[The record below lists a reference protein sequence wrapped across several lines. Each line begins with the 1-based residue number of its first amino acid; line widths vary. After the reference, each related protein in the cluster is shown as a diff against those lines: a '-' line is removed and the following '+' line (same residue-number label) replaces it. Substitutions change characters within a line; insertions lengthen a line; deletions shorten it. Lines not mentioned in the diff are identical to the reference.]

1 MMQQPVR
8 LVIVEDMPMEAEI
21 AVRQL
26 ESGGFSCNWKRVES
40 EAVLRRALDE
50 HKPDLILSDFT
61 LPGFDGLSALDVA
74 RQVAPDTPF
83 IFLSGTIGEERA
95 IDALQRGAYDY
106 VLKTNMARLVPAV
119 RRALNDASI
128 RRQQR
133 SLEQQLRDI
142 VFTSQDWIWEHD
154 RDGKFTF
161 CSDSVGTILGYTPQE
176 LLGTNA
182 SQYVHSE
189 DLAALDFAMHTLGS
203 NQRTASNLQARWRH
217 RNGTYRWLERNMLA
231 LLNES
236 GQVVGFRGSERD
248 FTERRRQEKHISRLT
263 RVLKMLSGVNSAMV
277 RIRQRREILV
287 EACRLATSVGGYA
300 SAMVAL
306 IEPGTRTARPTAWS
320 GSVDNQTSQQ
330 LTFTIADNA
339 AEDSSIIG
347 RVLRTGVSMVCN
359 DLQTL
364 EMSLA
369 ARAPLLDSGF
379 RSAVAYPLLVDKTP
393 VGALMLTSYDVGAVG
408 DEESRM
414 LRELVAN
421 LSFALQYLHKE
432 DEVRFLSYF
441 DPLTSLAKRGLFC
454 ERLVRALEPRIGRR
468 GTPAVAVIDIEQL
481 STINDSFGR
490 HAGDLLLQQVADRI
504 KRHMDSTEHLAHFGG
519 GTFGLIMEA
528 AGDEDEAVHWM
539 QEQVAEIFRAPFTVD
554 GRGIPVDV
562 KSGFAR
568 YPDNGND
575 ANALVQNAEGA
586 LRSAKSSGER
596 YLPHRLEL
604 SSAVVSR
611 MTMEHRLRGA
621 VERQEFELHYQPKV
635 DVRTKQIR
643 GMEALV
649 RWRDPEAGLVMPG
662 AFLSLME
669 TSGLIIPL
677 GDWILRQAAS
687 DLRRWQGAGLNAG
700 RIAVN
705 ISPVQL
711 RRRAFADHLLDLVG
725 EWRNDNTG
733 IDIEITEGVLIDDVS
748 SAVSQLRAL
757 RRSGVRVAID
767 DFGTGYSSLSRLAE
781 LPVDMLKID
790 RSFVNVLTSSGTGR
804 TVAQTIITLGKAFNM
819 TTVAEGVETPEQLET
834 LTHLGCDQSQGYL
847 HSRPLSVV
855 DIEPVL
861 RNGTLAAVPN
871 NGGARASGGFNQELT
886 PFARQG

>member
-1 MMQQPVR
+1 MQPVR
-8 LVIVEDMPMEAEI
+8 LVLVEDMPMEAEI
-21 AVRQL
+21 AIRQL
-26 ESGGFSCNWKRVES
+26 EAAGFTCHWKRVDF
-40 EAVLRRALDE
+40 EAALRNLLRDF
-50 HKPDLILSDFT
+50 KPDVILSDFT
-61 LPGFDGLSALDVA
+61 LPGFDGISALEIS
-74 RQVAPDTPF
+74 RELAPEAPF
-83 IFLSGTIGEERA
+83 IFLSGTLGEERA

-106 VLKTNMARLVPAV
+106 VLKTNLARLVPAV
-119 RRALNDASI
+119 RRALSDSAI
-128 RRQQR
+128 RRGR
-133 SLEQQLRDI
+133 MALEQQLRDI
-142 VFTSQDWIWEHD
+142 VATSQDWIWEHD
-154 RDGKFTF
+154 RAGKFTF
-161 CSDSVGTILGYTPQE
+161 CSDSVRTTLGYAPE
-176 LLGTNA
+176 EILGTNA
-182 SQYVHSE
+182 SRYVHPE
-189 DLAALDFAMHTLGS
+189 DLAALDFAMHTLGP

-217 RNGTYRWLERNMLA
+217 RNGSYRWLERNLLA
-231 LLNES
+231 LLGED
-236 GQVVGFRGSERD
+236 GQVTGFRGSERD
-248 FTERRRQEKHISRLT
+248 FSERRRQEKHISRLT

-277 RIRQRREILV
+277 RIRQRREILA

-320 GSVDNQTSQQ
+320 GSVDNQAAQQ
-330 LTFTIADNA
+330 ITYSIGDNA
-339 AEDSSIIG
+339 GEDASVIG
-347 RVLRTGVSMVCN
+347 RVLRTGASLVCN

-364 EMSLA
+364 EMGLA
-369 ARAPLLDSGF
+369 ARASLMDSGF
-379 RSAVAYPLLVDKTP
+379 RSVVAYPLLVDRTP
-393 VGALMLTSYDVGAVG
+393 IGALLLTSYDVGAVG

-441 DPLTSLAKRGLFC
+441 DPLTGLAKRSLFC

-468 GTPAVAVIDIEQL
+468 GTPAVAVLDIEHL
-481 STINDSFGR
+481 SSLNDSFGR
-490 HAGDLLLQQVADRI
+490 HVGDQLLQQVADRL
-504 KRHMDSTEHLAHFGG
+504 KRHHDSTELLAHFGG

-539 QEQVAEIFRAPFTVD
+539 QEQVVETFRAPFNVD

-562 KSGFAR
+562 KCGFAR

-575 ANALVQNAEGA
+575 ANALVQNAEAA
-586 LRSAKSSGER
+586 LRSAKSTGEK

-621 VERQEFELHYQPKV
+621 VERQEFELHYQTKI
-635 DVRTKQIR
+635 DVRTREVR
-643 GMEALV
+643 GLEALV

-662 AFLSLME
+662 AFLPLME
-669 TSGLIIPL
+669 SSGLIVPL
-677 GDWILRQAAS
+677 GDWILRQAAA
-687 DLRRWQGAGLNAG
+687 DLRRWQGAGIEAG
-700 RIAVN
+700 RVAVN

-725 EWRNDNTG
+725 EWRNENVG

-748 SAVSQLRAL
+748 SAVSQLRVL

-790 RSFVNVLTSSGTGR
+790 RSFIGGLTSSGAGR
-804 TVAQTIITLGKAFNM
+804 TVAETIIALGRAFDM
-819 TTVAEGVETPEQLET
+819 TTVAEGVETPEQFEMLE
-834 LTHLGCDQSQGYL
+834 HLGCDQSQGYL
-847 HSRPLSVV
+847 HSRPLAAP
-855 DIEPVL
+855 DIEPLL
-861 RNGTLAAVPN
+861 RNGAVMVLKN
-871 NGGARASGGFNQELT
+871 QIGKSGLT
-886 PFARQG
+886 PVALRG

>member
-1 MMQQPVR
+1 MQPVR
-8 LVIVEDMPMEAEI
+8 LVMIEDMPMEAEI

-26 ESGGFSCNWKRVES
+26 ESGGFSCNWKRVDS
-40 EAVLRRALDE
+40 EEVLRRALVE
-50 HKPDLILSDFT
+50 NKPDIILSDFT
-61 LPGFDGLSALDVA
+61 LPGFDGLTALEVS
-74 RQVAPDTPF
+74 QEVAPDTPF

-119 RRALNDASI
+119 RRALDDASI
-128 RRQQR
+128 RRTQR
-133 SLEQQLRDI
+133 ALEQQLRDI
-142 VFTSQDWIWEHD
+142 VVTSQDWIWEHD

-161 CSDSVGTILGYTPQE
+161 CSDSVRAILGYAPE
-176 LLGTNA
+176 EVLGTNA

-189 DLAALDFAMHTLGS
+189 DLAALDFAMHTLGA

-217 RNGTYRWLERNMLA
+217 RNGSYRWLERNMLA
-231 LLNES
+231 LLMDN
-236 GQVVGFRGSERD
+236 QVVGFRGSERD

-320 GSVDNQTSQQ
+320 GSVDNQAAQQ
-330 LTFTIADNA
+330 LTFSIADSA
-339 AEDSSIIG
+339 ADDSSVIG
-347 RVLRTGVSMVCN
+347 RVLRTGASMVCN
-359 DLQTL
+359 DLHTL

-379 RSAVAYPLLVDKTP
+379 RSVVAYPLLVDRTP

-454 ERLVRALEPRIGRR
+454 ERLVRALKPRIGRR
-468 GTPAVAVIDIEQL
+468 GTPAVAGLGIEHL
-481 STINDSFGR
+481 STINDSSAR
-490 HAGDLLLQQVADRI
+490 HAGDLLLQQVADRL
-504 KRHMDSTEHLAHFGG
+504 KRHQDSTDLMAHFGG

-539 QEQVAEIFRAPFTVD
+539 QEQVAEVFRAPFTVD

-562 KSGFAR
+562 KCGFAR

-575 ANALVQNAEGA
+575 ANALVQNAEAA
-586 LRSAKSSGER
+586 LRSAKSSGEK
-596 YLPHRLEL
+596 YLPHRLEW

-621 VERQEFELHYQPKV
+621 VERQEFELHYQPKI
-635 DVRTKQIR
+635 DVRTRQIR
-643 GMEALV
+643 GLEALV

-662 AFLSLME
+662 VFLSLME
-669 TSGLIIPL
+669 SSGLIVPL
-677 GDWILRQAAS
+677 GDWILRQAAN
-687 DLRRWQGAGLNAG
+687 DLRRWQGAGLAPG

-711 RRRAFADHLLDLVG
+711 RRRTFADHLLDLVG
-725 EWRNDNTG
+725 EWRNENIG

-748 SAVSQLRAL
+748 SAISQLRVL
-757 RRSGVRVAID
+757 RRSGIRVAID

-790 RSFVNVLTSSGTGR
+790 RTFVSGLTGSGTGR
-804 TVAQTIITLGKAFNM
+804 TVAETIIALGKAFNM
-819 TTVAEGVETPEQLET
+819 TTLAEGVETREQFEMLA
-834 LTHLGCDQSQGYL
+834 HMGCDQSQGYL
-847 HSRPLSVV
+847 HSRPLPAADFEPMLKSGSLGSTSVTH
-855 DIEPVL
+855 
-861 RNGTLAAVPN
+861 RHGGTT
-871 NGGARASGGFNQELT
+871 GQEVT
-886 PFARQG
+886 PLVRRG

>member
-1 MMQQPVR
+1 MQPVR
-8 LVIVEDMPMEAEI
+8 LVVVEDMPTEAEI

-26 ESGGFSCNWKRVES
+26 EAGGFSCNWKRVES
-40 EAVLRRALDE
+40 EPALRRALDE
-50 HKPDLILSDFT
+50 ARPDLILSDFT

-74 RQVAPDTPF
+74 REVAPHTPF

-95 IDALQRGAYDY
+95 IEALQRGAYDY

-119 RRALNDASI
+119 RRALGDASN
-128 RRQQR
+128 RRAQR
-133 SLEQQLRDI
+133 ALEEQLRDI
-142 VFTSQDWIWEHD
+142 VVTSQDWIWEHD

-161 CSDSVGTILGYTPQE
+161 CSDSIRAILGYAPE
-176 LLGTNA
+176 EVLGTNA
-182 SQYVHSE
+182 SQYVHPE
-189 DLAALDFAMHTLGS
+189 DLAALDFAMHTLGP
-203 NQRTASNLQARWRH
+203 NQRTATNLQARWRH
-217 RNGTYRWLERNMLA
+217 RNGAYRWLERNMLV
-231 LLNES
+231 LLGEG
-236 GQVVGFRGSERD
+236 GQVTGFRGSERD

-277 RIRQRREILV
+277 RIRQRREILI

-320 GSVDNQTSQQ
+320 GSVESQTAQQ
-330 LTFTIADNA
+330 LTFSIAENA
-339 AEDSSIIG
+339 RDDTSVIG
-347 RVLRTGVSMVCN
+347 RVLRSGTSMVCN

-364 EMSLA
+364 DMPLA
-369 ARAPLLDSGF
+369 ARAALMDSGF
-379 RSAVAYPLLVDKTP
+379 RSVVAYPLLVDRTP
-393 VGALMLTSYDVGAVG
+393 VGALMLASYDTGAVG

-468 GTPAVAVIDIEQL
+468 GTPAVAVLDIEQL

-490 HAGDLLLQQVADRI
+490 HAGDLLLQQVADRL
-504 KRHMDSTEHLAHFGG
+504 KRHLDSTEQLAHFGA

-539 QEQVAEIFRAPFTVD
+539 QEQVAEMFRAPFNVD

-562 KSGFAR
+562 KCGFAR

-575 ANALVQNAEGA
+575 ANALVQNAEAA
-586 LRSAKSSGER
+586 LRSAKSTGEK

-635 DVRTKQIR
+635 DVRTRQIR
-643 GMEALV
+643 GLEALV

-662 AFLSLME
+662 AFLPLME
-669 TSGLIIPL
+669 SSGLIVPL

-687 DLRRWQGAGLNAG
+687 DLRRWQGASLAAG
-700 RIAVN
+700 RVAVN

-725 EWRNDNTG
+725 EWRSENLG

-748 SAVSQLRAL
+748 SAVSQLRLL

-767 DFGTGYSSLSRLAE
+767 DFGTGYSSLSRLSE

-790 RSFVNVLTSSGTGR
+790 RSFTNVLTSSSTGR
-804 TVAQTIITLGKAFNM
+804 TVAQTVIALGKAFNM
-819 TTVAEGVETPEQLET
+819 TTVAEGVETPEQFEMLA
-834 LTHLGCDQSQGYL
+834 HLGCDQSQGYL
-847 HSRPLSVV
+847 HGRPMNVA
-855 DIEPVL
+855 DIEPLL
-861 RNGTLAAVPN
+861 RNGTAAFLRPKAVSPSVTSISHR
-871 NGGARASGGFNQELT
+871 G
-886 PFARQG
+886 

>member
-1 MMQQPVR
+1 MQPVR
-8 LVIVEDMPMEAEI
+8 VVLVEDMPMEAEI
-21 AVRQL
+21 AIRQL
-26 ESGGFSCNWKRVES
+26 ESGGFSCSWKRVES
-40 EAVLRRALDE
+40 ESVLRASLTE
-50 HKPDLILSDFT
+50 TKPDLILSDFT
-61 LPGFDGLSALDVA
+61 LPGFDGLSALEIA
-74 RQVAPDTPF
+74 HELAPDTPF

-128 RRQQR
+128 RRAR
-133 SLEQQLRDI
+133 VSLEQQLRDI
-142 VFTSQDWIWEHD
+142 VATSQDWIWEHD

-161 CSDSVGTILGYTPQE
+161 CSDSVRSTLGYSPE
-176 LLGTNA
+176 EILGTNA
-182 SQYVHSE
+182 SQYVHPE
-189 DLAALDFAMHTLGS
+189 DLAALDFAMHTLGP

-217 RNGTYRWLERNMLA
+217 RNGSYRWLERNMLA
-231 LLNES
+231 LLGDG
-236 GQVVGFRGSERD
+236 GQITGFRGSERD
-248 FTERRRQEKHISRLT
+248 FSERRRQEKHISRLT

-320 GSVDNQTSQQ
+320 GTVDNQTAQQ
-330 LTFTIADNA
+330 LTFSIADSA
-339 AEDSSIIG
+339 SEDSSVIG

-359 DLQTL
+359 DLQQL
-364 EMSLA
+364 DMGLA
-369 ARAPLLDSGF
+369 ARASLMDSGF
-379 RSAVAYPLLVDKTP
+379 RSVVAYPLLVDRTP
-393 VGALMLTSYDVGAVG
+393 VGALILTSYDVGAVG

-441 DPLTSLAKRGLFC
+441 DPLTGLAKRSLFC
-454 ERLVRALEPRIGRR
+454 ERLLRALEPRIGRR
-468 GTPAVAVIDIEQL
+468 GTPAVAVLDIEQL
-481 STINDSFGR
+481 SSINDSFGR
-490 HAGDLLLQQVADRI
+490 HAGDLLLQQVADRL
-504 KRHMDSTEHLAHFGG
+504 KRHMDSTDLLAHFGG

-528 AGDEDEAVHWM
+528 AGDEDEAVHWL
-539 QEQVAEIFRAPFTVD
+539 QEQVAEVFRAPFLVD

-562 KSGFAR
+562 KCGFAR

-575 ANALVQNAEGA
+575 ANALVQNAEAA
-586 LRSAKSSGER
+586 LRSAKSTGEK

-611 MTMEHRLRGA
+611 MTMEHRLRAA
-621 VERQEFELHYQPKV
+621 VERQEFVLHYQAKV
-635 DVRTKQIR
+635 DVKTRIIR
-643 GMEALV
+643 GLEALV

-662 AFLSLME
+662 AFLPLIE
-669 TSGLIIPL
+669 TSGLIVPL

-687 DLRRWQGAGLNAG
+687 DLRRWQGAGLSPG
-700 RIAVN
+700 RVAVN
-705 ISPVQL
+705 ISPIQL
-711 RRRAFADHLLDLVG
+711 RRRSFADHLLDLVG
-725 EWRNDNTG
+725 EWRNENIG
-733 IDIEITEGVLIDDVS
+733 VDIEITEGVLIDDVS
-748 SAVSQLRAL
+748 SAVSQLRVL

-790 RSFVNVLTSSGTGR
+790 RSFISGLTASGTGR
-804 TVAQTIITLGKAFNM
+804 TVAETIIALGKAFDM
-819 TTVAEGVETPEQLET
+819 TTVAEGVETPEQFEL
-834 LTHLGCDQSQGYL
+834 LAKLGCDQSQGYL
-847 HSRPLSVV
+847 HGRPMAAS
-855 DIEPVL
+855 DIEPL
-861 RNGTLAAVPN
+861 LKNGSPTGTYLALQTNTDATPM
-871 NGGARASGGFNQELT
+871 ARRG
-886 PFARQG
+886 

>member
-1 MMQQPVR
+1 MQPVK
-8 LVIVEDMPMEAEI
+8 LVVVEDMPTEAEI

-26 ESGGFSCNWKRVES
+26 ESGGFTCSWKRVDS
-40 EAVLRRALDE
+40 ETALRRALAE
-50 HKPDLILSDFT
+50 SSPDLILSDFT
-61 LPGFDGLSALDVA
+61 LPGFDGISALEIA
-74 RQVAPDTPF
+74 REVRPDIPF

-119 RRALNDASI
+119 RRALSDAAGKRT
-128 RRQQR
+128 RRA
-133 SLEQQLRDI
+133 LEQQLRDI
-142 VFTSQDWIWEHD
+142 VVTSQDWIWEHD

-161 CSDSVGTILGYTPQE
+161 CSDSVRSTLGYAPAEILGTH
-176 LLGTNA
+176 A
-182 SQYVHSE
+182 AQYVHPE
-189 DLAALDFAMHTLGS
+189 DLAALDFAMHTLGP
-203 NQRTASNLQARWRH
+203 NQRTATNLQARWRH
-217 RNGTYRWLERNMLA
+217 RNGSYRWLERNMLV
-231 LLNES
+231 LLND

-277 RIRQRREILV
+277 RIRQRREILA

-300 SAMVAL
+300 SAMVGL

-320 GSVDNQTSQQ
+320 GSVDNQGAQQ
-330 LTFTIADNA
+330 LTFSIADNPQ
-339 AEDSSIIG
+339 EDTSVIG
-347 RVLRTGVSMVCN
+347 RVLRTGVPLICN
-359 DLQTL
+359 DLHTL

-369 ARAPLLDSGF
+369 ARAPLLDAGF
-379 RSAVAYPLLVDKTP
+379 RSVVAYPLLVDRTP
-393 VGALMLTSYDVGAVG
+393 VGALILSSYDVGAVG

-421 LSFALQYLHKE
+421 LSFALQYMHKE

-468 GTPAVAVIDIEQL
+468 GTPAVAVLDIEQL

-490 HAGDLLLQQVADRI
+490 HAGDLLLQQVADRL
-504 KRHMDSTEHLAHFGG
+504 KRHQDSTDFLAHFGG
-519 GTFGLIMEA
+519 GTFGLILEA

-539 QEQVAEIFRAPFTVD
+539 QEQVSEMFRAPFTVD

-562 KSGFAR
+562 KCGFAR

-575 ANALVQNAEGA
+575 ANALVQNAEAA
-586 LRSAKSSGER
+586 LRSAKSTGEK

-604 SSAVVSR
+604 STTVVTR
-611 MTMEHRLRGA
+611 MTMEHRLRAA

-635 DVRTKQIR
+635 DVRSKQIR
-643 GMEALV
+643 GLEALV

-669 TSGLIIPL
+669 SNGLIVPL

-687 DLRRWQGAGLNAG
+687 DLRRWQGAGLAPG
-700 RIAVN
+700 RVAVN

-725 EWRNDNTG
+725 EWRSESIG

-748 SAVSQLRAL
+748 SAVSQLRLL

-790 RSFVNVLTSSGTGR
+790 RTFVNGLTTTGNGR
-804 TVAQTIITLGKAFNM
+804 TVAQTIIALGKAFDM
-819 TTVAEGVETPEQLET
+819 TTVAEGVETPEQFEMLAT
-834 LTHLGCDQSQGYL
+834 LGCDQSQGYL
-847 HSRPLSVV
+847 HSRPLSVA
-855 DIEPVL
+855 DIEPL
-861 RNGTLAAVPN
+861 MRAGTNGHNKPPPN
-871 NGGARASGGFNQELT
+871 APNLGLT
-886 PFARQG
+886 PLARIG

>member
-1 MMQQPVR
+1 MQPVK
-8 LVIVEDMPMEAEI
+8 LVLVEDMPMEAEI
-21 AVRQL
+21 AIRQL
-26 ESGGFSCNWKRVES
+26 ESGGFSCNWKRVDS
-40 EAVLRRALDE
+40 EVLLRRTLAE
-50 HKPDLILSDFT
+50 STPDLILSDFT
-61 LPGFDGLSALDVA
+61 LPGFDGITALQIA
-74 RQVAPDTPF
+74 HEISPDTPF

-119 RRALNDASI
+119 RRALNDSSI
-128 RRQQR
+128 RRAR
-133 SLEQQLRDI
+133 VALEEQLRDI
-142 VFTSQDWIWEHD
+142 VVTSQDWIWEHD

-161 CSDSVGTILGYTPQE
+161 CSDSVRSILGYGPE
-176 LLGTNA
+176 EVLGTNA
-182 SQYVHSE
+182 SQFVHPE
-189 DLAALDFAMHTLGS
+189 DLAALDFAMHTLGA

-217 RNGTYRWLERNMLA
+217 RNGSYRWLERNMLVLMA
-231 LLNES
+231 AD
-236 GQVVGFRGSERD
+236 GQVAGFRGSERD

-320 GSVDNQTSQQ
+320 GSVDTSQAQQ
-330 LTFTIADNA
+330 LTFSIAESAN
-339 AEDSSIIG
+339 EDSSVIG
-347 RVLRTGVSMVCN
+347 RVLRTGASMVCN
-359 DLQTL
+359 DLQSL

-369 ARAPLLDSGF
+369 ARAPLMDSGF
-379 RSAVAYPLLVDKTP
+379 RSVVAYPLLVDRTP

-432 DEVRFLSYF
+432 DEIRFLSYF
-441 DPLTSLAKRGLFC
+441 DPLTGLAKRGLFC
-454 ERLVRALEPRIGRR
+454 ERLVKALEPRIGRR
-468 GTPAVAVIDIEQL
+468 GTPAVAVLDIEQL

-490 HAGDLLLQQVADRI
+490 HAGDLLLQQVADRL
-504 KRHMDSTEHLAHFGG
+504 KRHMDSTDLLAHFGG
-519 GTFGLIMEA
+519 GTFGLLMEA

-539 QEQVAEIFRAPFTVD
+539 QEQVVEIFRAPFNVD

-562 KSGFAR
+562 KCGFAR

-586 LRSAKSSGER
+586 LRSAKSSGEK

-635 DVRTKQIR
+635 DIRTGQIR
-643 GMEALV
+643 GLEALV

-662 AFLSLME
+662 AFLSLIE
-669 TSGLIIPL
+669 SSGLIVPL

-687 DLRRWQGAGLNAG
+687 DLRRWQSAGLSPG
-700 RIAVN
+700 RVAVN

-725 EWRNDNTG
+725 EWRNENIG

-748 SAVSQLRAL
+748 SAVSQLRVL
-757 RRSGVRVAID
+757 RRSGIQVAID

-790 RSFVNVLTSSGTGR
+790 RSFVNQLTTSGAGR
-804 TVAQTIITLGKAFNM
+804 TVTETIIALGRAFNM
-819 TTVAEGVETPEQLET
+819 ITVAEGVETPEQLEM
-834 LTHLGCDQSQGYL
+834 LAQMGCDQSQGYL
-847 HSRPLSVV
+847 HSRPVAMV
-855 DIEPVL
+855 DIEPLL
-861 RNGTLAAVPN
+861 RTGLATFPKSN
-871 NGGARASGGFNQELT
+871 ASSLDATQFQRRG
-886 PFARQG
+886 

>member
-1 MMQQPVR
+1 MQPVR
-8 LVIVEDMPMEAEI
+8 LILVEDVPTEAEI

-26 ESGGFSCNWKRVES
+26 ESGGFSCNWKRVDS
-40 EAVLRRALDE
+40 EAALRIALAE
-50 HKPDLILSDFT
+50 SKPDIILSDFT
-61 LPGFDGLSALDVA
+61 LPGFDGLSALEIA
-74 RQVAPDTPF
+74 REVAPDTPF
-83 IFLSGTIGEERA
+83 IFLSGTLGEERA

-106 VLKTNMARLVPAV
+106 VLKSNMARLVPAV
-119 RRALNDASI
+119 RRALNEASI
-128 RRQQR
+128 RRAR
-133 SLEQQLRDI
+133 GSLEQQLRDI
-142 VFTSQDWIWEHD
+142 VATSQDWIWEHD

-161 CSDSVGTILGYTPQE
+161 CSDSVRSTLGYSPE
-176 LLGTNA
+176 EIIGRHA
-182 SQYVHSE
+182 SQFIHPE
-189 DLAALDFAMHTLGS
+189 DLAALDFAMHTLGP

-217 RNGTYRWLERNMLA
+217 RNGSHRWLERNILV
-231 LLNES
+231 LLGEN
-236 GQVVGFRGSERD
+236 GQVVGYRGSERD
-248 FTERRRQEKHISRLT
+248 FTERRRQEKHIGRLT

-287 EACRLATSVGGYA
+287 EACRLATAVGGYA

-306 IEPGTRTARPTAWS
+306 IEPGTRTARPAAWS
-320 GSVDNQTSQQ
+320 GSIDVQAAQTI
-330 LTFTIADNA
+330 TFSIAETA
-339 AEDSSIIG
+339 GEDSSVIG
-347 RVLRTGVSMVCN
+347 RVLRGGLPLLCN
-359 DLQTL
+359 DLQQL
-364 EMSLA
+364 DMGLA
-369 ARAPLLDSGF
+369 ARAALMDAGF
-379 RSAVAYPLLVDKTP
+379 RSVVAYPLLIDRTP

-441 DPLTSLAKRGLFC
+441 DPLTGLAKRGLFC

-468 GTPAVAVIDIEQL
+468 GTPAVAVLDIEQL
-481 STINDSFGR
+481 SSLNDSFGR
-490 HAGDLLLQQVADRI
+490 HAGDLLLQQVADRL
-504 KRHMDSTEHLAHFGG
+504 KRHLDSTELLAHFGG
-519 GTFGLIMEA
+519 GTFGLILEA

-539 QEQVAEIFRAPFTVD
+539 QEQVAEVFRAPFIVD

-562 KSGFAR
+562 KCGFAR

-586 LRSAKSSGER
+586 LRSAKSTGEK

-621 VERQEFELHYQPKV
+621 VERQEFEIHYQTKI
-635 DVRTKQIR
+635 DVRTRAIR
-643 GMEALV
+643 GLEALV

-669 TSGLIIPL
+669 TSGLIVPL
-677 GDWILRQAAS
+677 GDWILRQTAS
-687 DLRRWQGAGLNAG
+687 DLRRWQGAGHTDI
-700 RIAVN
+700 RVAVN

-725 EWRNDNTG
+725 EWRSENIG

-748 SAVSQLRAL
+748 SAVSQLRVL

-790 RSFVNVLTSSGTGR
+790 RSFVSGLTSTGPGR
-804 TVAQTIITLGKAFNM
+804 TVAETIIALGKAFDM
-819 TTVAEGVETPEQLET
+819 TTVAEGVETPEQFEMLA
-834 LTHLGCDQSQGYL
+834 HLGCDQSQGYL
-847 HSRPLSVV
+847 HSRPLATA
-855 DIEPVL
+855 DIESL
-861 RNGTLAAVPN
+861 LKNGA
-871 NGGARASGGFNQELT
+871 ASGTYKILPANQEVT
-886 PFARQG
+886 SIAHRG

>member
-1 MMQQPVR
+1 MQPVR
-8 LVIVEDMPMEAEI
+8 LLMVEDMPMEAEI

-26 ESGGFSCNWKRVES
+26 ESGGFSCNWKRVDS
-40 EAVLRRALDE
+40 EAVLRSALAE
-50 HKPDLILSDFT
+50 AKPDLILSDFT
-61 LPGFDGLSALDVA
+61 LPGFDGLSALEVS
-74 RQVAPDTPF
+74 REVAPDTPF

-106 VLKTNMARLVPAV
+106 VLKTHMARLVPAV
-119 RRALNDASI
+119 RRALNDSAI
-128 RRQQR
+128 RRAR
-133 SLEQQLRDI
+133 VALEQHLRDI
-142 VFTSQDWIWEHD
+142 VATSQDWIWEHD
-154 RDGKFTF
+154 RDGRFTF
-161 CSDSVGTILGYTPQE
+161 CSDSVRSILGYEPRE
-176 LLGTNA
+176 LVGTNA

-189 DLAALDFAMHTLGS
+189 DLAALDFAMHTLGPS
-203 NQRTASNLQARWRH
+203 QRTATNLQARWRH
-217 RNGTYRWLERNMLA
+217 RNGSYRWLERNMLV
-231 LLNES
+231 LLGDN
-236 GQVVGFRGSERD
+236 GQVAGYRGSERD
-248 FTERRRQEKHISRLT
+248 FTERRRQEKNISRLT

-277 RIRQRREILV
+277 RIRQRREILA

-300 SAMVAL
+300 SALVAL
-306 IEPGTRTARPTAWS
+306 IEPGTRTARPTGWS
-320 GSVDNQTSQQ
+320 GSVDNQALQQ
-330 LTFTIADNA
+330 LTFSIAETA
-339 AEDSSIIG
+339 ADDTSVIG
-347 RVLRTGVSMVCN
+347 RVLRTGTSMICN

-364 EMSLA
+364 DMSLA

-379 RSAVAYPLLVDKTP
+379 RSVVAYPLLVDRTP
-393 VGALMLTSYDVGAVG
+393 IGALMLTSYDIGAVG
-408 DEESRM
+408 DEESHM

-441 DPLTSLAKRGLFC
+441 DPLTSLAKRSLFC

-468 GTPAVAVIDIEQL
+468 GTPAVAVLDIEHL
-481 STINDSFGR
+481 SSINDSFGR
-490 HAGDLLLQQVADRI
+490 HAGDLLLQQVADRL
-504 KRHMDSTEHLAHFGG
+504 KRHQDSTDLMAHFGG

-539 QEQVAEIFRAPFTVD
+539 QEQVAEVFRAPFTVD

-562 KSGFAR
+562 KCGFAR

-586 LRSAKSSGER
+586 LRSAKSTGEK

-621 VERQEFELHYQPKV
+621 VDRQEFELHYQPKI
-635 DVRTKQIR
+635 DIRTRQIR
-643 GMEALV
+643 GLEALV

-662 AFLSLME
+662 SFLSLME
-669 TSGLIIPL
+669 TSGLIVPL

-687 DLRRWQGAGLNAG
+687 DLRRWQGAGIAAG

-711 RRRAFADHLLDLVG
+711 RRRAFADHLLDIVG
-725 EWRNDNTG
+725 EWRNENTG

-748 SAVSQLRAL
+748 TAISQLRVL
-757 RRSGVRVAID
+757 RRSGIRVAID

-790 RSFVNVLTSSGTGR
+790 RTFVSGLTTSGPGR
-804 TVAQTIITLGKAFNM
+804 TVAETIIALGSAFNM
-819 TTVAEGVETPEQLET
+819 TTVAEGVETQEQFDL
-834 LTHLGCDQSQGYL
+834 LASLGCDQSQGYL
-847 HSRPLSVV
+847 HSRPLSVA
-855 DIEPVL
+855 DIEPMLKAGSSNMQRIIGNAGYEV
-861 RNGTLAAVPN
+861 TPLASR
-871 NGGARASGGFNQELT
+871 G
-886 PFARQG
+886 